1 MDEATFLTRVKPL
14 FLATV
19 DREGEA
25 YDDVIYRVE
34 RPLRKGL
41 VARVAG
47 FLEDVGVD
55 RGADGKTDGAATNG
69 VPSDPT
75 DATPDATVDE
85 AVAHSHYPDTSPLL
99 ELERQGYDLPLAVGL
114 LHFYQPSYPLY
125 REEAVEALQA
135 LGRDD
140 VEPYRTDLTEEG
152 LAAYRSFEQAVRDLT
167 LNLRFRH
174 TPEIHYYRQRVVEG
188 ALVEAARGGA

>member
-1 MDEATFLTRVKPL
+1 MDEATFLTRIKPL

-41 VARVAG
+41 VARVAA
-47 FLEDVGVD
+47 FLDDVGVD
-55 RGADGKTDGAATNG
+55 RDRTAPAGATNG
-69 VPSDPT
+69 VPQDPT
-75 DATPDATVDE
+75 DARPDATVDE

-99 ELERQGYDLPLAVGL
+99 KLASDGYDLPLAVGL

-125 REEAVEALQA
+125 RPEAVEALHA
-135 LGRDD
+135 LGRGD

-167 LNLRFRH
+167 LHLRFRH